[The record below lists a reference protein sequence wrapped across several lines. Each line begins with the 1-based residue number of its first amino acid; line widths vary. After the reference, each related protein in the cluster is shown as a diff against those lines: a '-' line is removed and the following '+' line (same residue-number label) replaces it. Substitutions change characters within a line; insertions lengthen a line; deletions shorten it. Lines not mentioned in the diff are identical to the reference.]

1 MFLSPKIANMRSTK
15 ALRDYSALAKRQP
28 TPGTLDDWERIFG
41 WISGEKKTPNG
52 LWPFDGVPWVSQR
65 RRPSKRWGREF
76 QLSVIWQVI
85 IYKANKY
92 GWYEKC
98 GSLEVWV
105 GGREIKEKE
114 ERQWSGKVWQRG
126 SGAGWPVIHTGQLW
140 CPCGKGKGPISAPT
154 TLHSLLKFH
163 LPRGFRLNWHLAP
176 RFPPL
181 WKSPENMPHN
191 TKVCFFLANMS
202 LSFVSD
208 MLSNIPSSK
217 KYSHLYRVAP
227 TPLLLVKV
235 GFRSS
240 SDVHTKLLEER
251 TRIAFGQ
258 SVPRAWTC
266 WVGRW
271 VGSLTTFPDPALR
284 AARLLLVSHWVAWL
298 AESNDGCLW
307 FSVARCWCRSGLG
320 TSWRGGC
327 RRPPATLLAAQPRPQ
342 VYRPRGGRW
351 RGMVASSS
359 ATRRQAH
366 PPDP

>member
-76 QLSVIWQVI
+76 QLSIIWQVI

-208 MLSNIPSSK
+208 MLSNIPSSQ

-258 SVPRAWTC
+258 SVPRAWAC

-271 VGSLTTFPDPALR
+271 VAWPLCQIRLSEQQGCFLYLTELPGWLKATTAVSGSPWH
-284 AARLLLVSHWVAWL
+284 AAGVEVVWAPPGGGDVAGPLPHCWL
-298 AESNDGCLW
+298 PSRGLKFIDREEEDGE
-307 FSVARCWCRSGLG
+307 
-320 TSWRGGC
+320 GG
-327 RRPPATLLAAQPRPQ
+327 
-342 VYRPRGGRW
+342 W
-351 RGMVASSS
+351 
-359 ATRRQAH
+359 
-366 PPDP
+366 